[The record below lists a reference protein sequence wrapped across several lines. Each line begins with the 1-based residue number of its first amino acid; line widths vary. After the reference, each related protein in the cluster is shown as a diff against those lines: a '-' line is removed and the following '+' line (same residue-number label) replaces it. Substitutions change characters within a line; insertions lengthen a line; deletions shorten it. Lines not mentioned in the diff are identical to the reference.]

1 MKYRVYLEGVLGTVT
16 EPTSGAS
23 PASEGGRGEEEGRR
37 GNQEKSGSV
46 GVEWKEESE
55 WQGIVR
61 KCVVRK
67 SLGVSGEEEGVT
79 GGKVA
84 AAGGEEINDCAKEMF
99 EHETFL
105 PTPRPLLS

>member
-23 PASEGGRGEEEGRR
+23 PASQGGGEGRG

-55 WQGIVR
+55 WQGRVR

-67 SLGVSGEEEGVT
+67 SQGVSGEEEEGSDWWE
-79 GGKVA
+79 G
-84 AAGGEEINDCAKEMF
+84 CC
-99 EHETFL
+99 
-105 PTPRPLLS
+105 RRR

>member
-1 MKYRVYLEGVLGTVT
+1 M
-16 EPTSGAS
+16 
-23 PASEGGRGEEEGRR
+23 
-37 GNQEKSGSV
+37 
-46 GVEWKEESE
+46 
-55 WQGIVR
+55 
-61 KCVVRK
+61 VRK